1 MKLKTQGLTYNL
13 INIEIKK
20 IIAVNFV
27 LANNKKGYFMNMDE
41 YCPAQNIK
49 CYILSIDNIFIQFGE
64 LVLQQ
69 TINIPI
75 GTTFKR
81 FSQE

>member
-41 YCPAQNIK
+41 
-49 CYILSIDNIFIQFGE
+49 
-64 LVLQQ
+64 
-69 TINIPI
+69 
-75 GTTFKR
+75 
-81 FSQE
+81 